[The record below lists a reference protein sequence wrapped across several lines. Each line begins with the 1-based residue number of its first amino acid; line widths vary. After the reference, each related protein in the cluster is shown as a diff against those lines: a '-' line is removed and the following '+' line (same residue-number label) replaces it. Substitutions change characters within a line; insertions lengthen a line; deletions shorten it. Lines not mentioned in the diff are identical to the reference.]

1 MICGGFLRPFLI
13 FINTSMNFFVLI
25 FFYSFNYIP
34 RNGISESVIL
44 GLACHFLSVGSML
57 AYNALCE
64 FGEEETVGAC

>member
-1 MICGGFLRPFLI
+1 MGPFLI
-13 FINTSMNFFVLI
+13 FINNTSMNFFVLI
-25 FFYSFNYIP
+25 FFFSSFNCIP

-57 AYNALCE
+57 AYNALRE